1 MIKIQL
7 LKKIFALSFLF
18 ILALGMMQPVSV
30 LAQSY
35 EIEAS
40 IPVSVAVKDK
50 NDTIVDRKDVKTEF
64 KLRPLDGAPM
74 PSTDTLV
81 IEGNGKASFD
91 SIHFTEPG
99 VYYYELSAKLAQG
112 ENASMTDSRNLIVR
126 IFVENSKHQ
135 SSLTSRVDAY
145 NKEYQNQAQNQ
156 DVPKDGANFTVL
168 YSVPEAGKDSDKK
181 DEPESTKKPDLVDT
195 SASFDAWLY
204 VMLLGAGIVLSLGL
218 GFIARKENR

>member
-40 IPVSVAVKDK
+40 IPVSAAVKDK

-81 IEGNGKASFD
+81 I
-91 SIHFTEPG
+91 
-99 VYYYELSAKLAQG
+99 
-112 ENASMTDSRNLIVR
+112 
-126 IFVENSKHQ
+126 
-135 SSLTSRVDAY
+135 
-145 NKEYQNQAQNQ
+145 
-156 DVPKDGANFTVL
+156 
-168 YSVPEAGKDSDKK
+168 
-181 DEPESTKKPDLVDT
+181 
-195 SASFDAWLY
+195 
-204 VMLLGAGIVLSLGL
+204 
-218 GFIARKENR
+218 